1 MSFNTFGKFFRFTT
15 WGESHGPA
23 IGCIIDGCPPLIQLK
38 EQDIQKELDKRKPGQ
53 SKFTT
58 QRKEGDK
65 VQILSGVFEGK
76 TTGTPISLIIYNE
89 DMRSKDYKDIK
100 DKFRPGHADFTYFK
114 KYGIRDYRG
123 GGRSSARETAARVA
137 AGAIARKVLQVKL
150 GKKFN
155 IVGAVTQVG
164 PIFSNPNNWD
174 DKQINRNSFFAAD
187 KEVVSIYEH
196 YLMDIRKS
204 GSSCG
209 AMIELRARGVPVG
222 LGAPIYSKLDAD
234 IAAGLMSINAVKAVN
249 IGAGMEAATLTGET
263 NSDEMRSS
271 GKQVKFKTNKAGG
284 ILGGI
289 SSGQEIICSFAVKPT
304 SSILNTRQ
312 TINKKGANTKISVK
326 GRHDPCVGIR
336 AVPIGEA
343 MLACILLDHYLMNK
357 GQCSN

>member
-38 EQDIQKELDKRKPGQ
+38 EQDIQNELDKRRPGQ

-58 QRKEGDK
+58 QRKESDK
-65 VQILSGVFEGK
+65 VQILSGIFEGK

-89 DMRSKDYKDIK
+89 DVRSKDYKNIK
-100 DKFRPGHADFTYFK
+100 NKFRPGHADFTYFK

-137 AGAIARKVLQVKL
+137 AGAIAKKVLKKKL
-150 GKKFN
+150 GEKFK
-155 IVGAVTQVG
+155 ISAAVIQLGILGCDTTKWNDK
-164 PIFSNPNNWD
+164 IINKNPFFCP
-174 DKQINRNSFFAAD
+174 DKSMLKIWE
-187 KEVVSIYEH
+187 K
-196 YLMDIRKS
+196 YLLSIRKA

-209 AMIELRARGVPVG
+209 AIIEVRANGIPAG
-222 LGAPIYSKLDAD
+222 LGAPIYSKLDSD
-234 IAAGLMSINAVKAVN
+234 IASAMMSINAVKGVN
-249 IGAGMEAATLTGET
+249 IGAGMNAAFLSGEE
-263 NSDEMRSS
+263 NSDEINKIS
-271 GKQVKFKTNKAGG
+271 GKINFKSNQAGG

-289 SSGQEIICSFAVKPT
+289 SSGQNIVASFAVKPT
-304 SSILNTRQ
+304 SSILTSRNT
-312 TINKKGANTKISVK
+312 IDKKGKNTKISVK

-343 MLACILLDHYLMNK
+343 MISCVILDHLLMHRA
-357 GQCSN
+357 QCS